1 MARDLSEKRAQL
13 TASELEA
20 LRARLAGRGGRTTTS
35 IGRRPSG
42 SEAVLSFAQQRLWF
56 LDQFEPGG
64 GEGYNSGFGL
74 RLRGELD
81 EGALRRA
88 LERVVERHQP
98 LRTSFG
104 SERGEPRLLVH
115 ERVKVPWQ
123 AVDLRQLGAGEREEE
138 ARRLAGE
145 LMGRPFDLSE
155 APLLRV
161 LLMRLGEGE
170 RVLVLSLHH
179 IVTDGWSVGVM
190 TRELREQY
198 GAEVE
203 GRESRLPELAVEYG
217 DYAHWQREWLSGEEL
232 ERQLGYWRERLA
244 GLEPLELPTDH
255 PRPAVRTSRGAS
267 VELRLESGLA
277 ERLRELARRRGATL
291 HQVLMAGLMV
301 LLWRYTGQED
311 LAVGTVTAGR
321 SRREVEE

>member
-35 IGRRPSG
+35 IVRRPAG

-56 LDQFEPGG
+56 LDQFEPG

-115 ERVKVPWQ
+115 DRVKLPWQ
-123 AVDLRQLGAGEREEE
+123 VVDLCQEGAGEREEE

-145 LMGRPFDLSE
+145 L
-155 APLLRV
+155 
-161 LLMRLGEGE
+161 
-170 RVLVLSLHH
+170 
-179 IVTDGWSVGVM
+179 
-190 TRELREQY
+190 
-198 GAEVE
+198 
-203 GRESRLPELAVEYG
+203 
-217 DYAHWQREWLSGEEL
+217 
-232 ERQLGYWRERLA
+232 
-244 GLEPLELPTDH
+244 
-255 PRPAVRTSRGAS
+255 
-267 VELRLESGLA
+267 
-277 ERLRELARRRGATL
+277 
-291 HQVLMAGLMV
+291 
-301 LLWRYTGQED
+301 
-311 LAVGTVTAGR
+311 
-321 SRREVEE
+321 